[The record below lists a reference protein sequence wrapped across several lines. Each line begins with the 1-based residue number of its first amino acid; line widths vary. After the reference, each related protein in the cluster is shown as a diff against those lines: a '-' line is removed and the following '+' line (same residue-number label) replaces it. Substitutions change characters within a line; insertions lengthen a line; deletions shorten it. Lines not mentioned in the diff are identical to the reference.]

1 MSATAYAAYGLTDEK
16 PMGQV
21 LGHRTDTAPAVS
33 ILMATRDAVGT
44 LDECLESIS
53 AQTFGDFELIVMD
66 DGSVDGTPERVALRG
81 KTDPR
86 IRLRAARRRGLVN
99 ALNEGLALCRA
110 PIVARM
116 DADDRMRPRRLE
128 CQLEFFEANP
138 GLDAVGSRVC
148 AFPRRMLGKGMRE
161 YLRWQ
166 NACLAPDEI
175 VHDIYL
181 ESPLTQPSVCFR
193 RDVVRALGGY
203 RDGDFPEDYELW
215 LRLVHAGRRLGKC
228 PEVLLDWRQRENSY
242 FRTDPRFSRDAFDR
256 LRARYLAQDPR
267 LGPGRPLVFWGA
279 GRVTRKRCR
288 RLTELGYLPDAW
300 VDVDPKKIGNHIQG
314 VPVVSPEWLRPSR
327 HRGARP
333 LVLAYV
339 ANHGARGLIAR
350 RLDGFSYR
358 RGVDYLMIG

>member
-1 MSATAYAAYGLTDEK
+1 MD
-16 PMGQV
+16 QV
-21 LGHRTDTAPAVS
+21 LGHRTKTAPAVS
-33 ILMATRDAVGT
+33 VLMATRDAAGT
-44 LDECLESIS
+44 IDECLESLS
-53 AQTFGDFELIVMD
+53 AQTFQDFELVVMD
-66 DGSVDGTPERVALRG
+66 DGSADGTPERIAARG
-81 KTDPR
+81 EADSR
-86 IRLRAARRRGLVN
+86 IRLRRGRRRGRGN
-99 ALNEGLALCRA
+99 ALNAGLELCRA

-128 CQLEFFEANP
+128 RQLEFFAADP
-138 GLDAVGSRVC
+138 GLDAVGSQVC

-166 NACLAPDEI
+166 NACLTHEEI
-175 VHDIYL
+175 AHDIYL
-181 ESPLTQPSVCFR
+181 ESPLTQPSVSFR

-215 LRLVHAGRRLGKC
+215 LRLVHAGCRLGKC

-242 FRTDPRFSRDAFDR
+242 SRTDPRFSRDAFDR
-256 LRARYLAQDPR
+256 LRARYLARDPR
-267 LGPGRPLVFWGA
+267 LGGGRPLAFWGA

-288 RLTELGYLPDAW
+288 HLTDLGYLPDAW
-300 VDVDPKKIGNHIQG
+300 IDVDPKKIGKRIQG
-314 VPVVSPEWLRPSR
+314 VPVVSPEWLSPSG

-339 ANHGARGLIAR
+339 ANHGARDLIAR

-358 RGVDYLMIG
+358 RGIDYLMIG